1 MKSTLRILKRFIS
14 STMVIS
20 AFLLTI
26 NFFILAAW
34 VLRGIN
40 AGSSPSFVVK
50 KVAEDLNLKNSTY
63 SLPPKSQELLEH
75 NRAFGM
81 LLSNEGKVMWSY
93 KLPPEL
99 YKAYS
104 LTDVAKFTKGYLK
117 DYPVFVWERE
127 EGIVVVGYPQHTLAK
142 YQYILPIHLVSSLP
156 VRLVAL
162 LLGNFALAL
171 LLSLLIGSRLIRSIR
186 PLTNG
191 IEALG
196 EDKQVTLEP
205 KGILS
210 DLSDSINRAS
220 LLLQQ
225 RGDALKARDEA
236 RSNWIAG
243 ISHDIRTPLSMV
255 LGYASDLEENE
266 MLSEEQQQQAGIIR
280 KQGEHLRAL
289 VNDLNLVSMLE
300 YEMQPLAKKP
310 IRLAALVRH
319 LASDFLNHGL
329 DDKYQIEI
337 HIDNERTQVY
347 ADERLLLRA
356 GTNLIHN
363 SMKHNP
369 EGCTIHIEALTNLET
384 ASCSFVVW
392 DTGRG
397 LIDVDLSDLLEL
409 PYSVKRKQI
418 RSNGH
423 GLGLPMAHRIAKA
436 HQGELIL
443 SSNAS
448 TVSTSTFI
456 TDAPGEK
463 NRGFYAELRLPLLP

>member
-1 MKSTLRILKRFIS
+1 
-14 STMVIS
+14 MVIS

-26 NFFILAAW
+26 NFFFLAAW

-50 KVAEDLNLKNSTY
+50 KIAKDLSFKDNEY
-63 SLPPKSQELLEH
+63 SMTSKTQELFDTNH
-75 NRAFGM
+75 AFGM
-81 LLSNEGKVMWSY
+81 LLDNNGRVIWNY

-99 YKAYS
+99 NQNYS

-127 EGIVVVGYPQHTLAK
+127 EGIVVVGYPKNTLAK
-142 YQYILPIHLVSSLP
+142 YQYILPVPLVSSLP
-156 VRLVAL
+156 LRLIGL
-162 LLGNFALAL
+162 LIGNFALAL

-196 EDKQVTLEP
+196 KDKQVTLEP

-210 DLSDSINRAS
+210 DLSDSVNRAS

-225 RGDALKARDEA
+225 RGNSLMARDEA

-255 LGYASDLEENE
+255 LGYASNLEENE
-266 MLSEEQQQQAGIIR
+266 MLSQEQRYQAGIIR
-280 KQGEHLRAL
+280 KQAEKLRGL

-300 YEMQPLAKKP
+300 YEMQPLSRKP
-310 IRLAALVRH
+310 IRLAALARQ
-319 LASDFLNHGL
+319 LASDFLNNGL
-329 DDKYQIEI
+329 EDKYQIEI
-337 HIDNERTQVY
+337 HIDNECTQIF
-347 ADERLLLRA
+347 ADERLMLRA
-356 GTNLIHN
+356 ATNLIHN
-363 SMKHNP
+363 SLKHNP
-369 EGCTIHIEALTNLET
+369 HGCMIHIETLTHFET
-384 ASCSFVVW
+384 NSCSILVW

-397 LIDVDLSDLLEL
+397 LIDVDIYDLLEL
-409 PYSVKRKQI
+409 PFSANRKQP

-423 GLGLPMAHRIAKA
+423 GLGLPMAFRIAKA

-443 SSNAS
+443 SSNGSSTAPS
-448 TVSTSTFI
+448 TVI
-456 TDAPGEK
+456 LEPQDKK
-463 NRGFYAELRLPLLP
+463 NSGFYAELRLPLHF